1 MLDMKKL
8 SHQFKVKKRDFRKL
22 WIQRIN
28 AGSRM
33 YGLPY
38 SKLIN
43 NMLKTNITLNRKVL
57 SDLAITEPL
66 SFRSVIEVSKLATA
80 VKV

>member
-1 MLDMKKL
+1 MKK
-8 SHQFKVKKRDFRKL
+8 REFRKL

-28 AGSRM
+28 ASSRM

-43 NMLKTNITLNRKVL
+43 NMLKTNIILNRKVL
-57 SDLAITEPL
+57 SDLAVTEPL
-66 SFRSVIEVSKLATA
+66 SFKSVVEVSKISN
-80 VKV
+80 KI